1 MRGARAR
8 YRLLGARLAS
18 SSSRTMV
25 VYVIVSINFL
35 CVSLLWEGRG
45 LRLSRLFAVG
55 PWCRRSRKRRKKRV
69 ERSRTDTLPPARRI
83 PSAHHGRARQSRL
96 AHAPAELA
104 ARQAEARAGH
114 PGDERAGPKRV
125 PRKFDTERPS
135 FRADEADVRV
145 RGFRE
150 ERARRAERRP
160 RGLSSHCARRARGGA
175 RRPPWRG
182 GGTWPPR

>member
-8 YRLLGARLAS
+8 YRLLGACLAS

-25 VYVIVSINFL
+25 VVCDSVDQLFVCL
-35 CVSLLWEGRG
+35 FALEGRG

-160 RGLSSHCARRARGGA
+160 RGLSSRGARRARGGA
-175 RRPPWRG
+175 RRPAWHG
-182 GGTWPPR
+182 GRTRPSR